1 MAFENRISDPDFLTD
16 SAINKVALTG
26 PNVFIDTAART
37 IRLNNGQSG
46 DPAKNAQTALLDE
59 DGVTLQSLYSFL
71 KQQWKDDPRNKSLIA
86 YPFPLVAITPEQFE
100 FRYGWKMADD
110 SSRDLLRTGGWR
122 EYANNNNTLNREY
135 IGVISLGN
143 IDGDPNQ
150 SEAGDQ
156 DKAYYAFFD
165 SATNLPLEPYATSGP
180 TDFAFPGAVNQA
192 IQTFG
197 TATEGNIDFTKSRL
211 RLFIRQPQKSFDQTD
226 TIDIGINAGD
236 TLPYNTQRF
245 PLVEASDPNVTVTDT
260 VIRSNGGVGQKYDSA
275 DGNGPLINYL
285 PTSVLSSTLGYTQ
298 DLNSGPYLFGV
309 KIDASNG
316 VSGSL
321 TTQELYSWVHYRLRE
336 NKNIEDSAAA
346 NKIGKLQDD
355 LVRFVGT
362 TLETLNVTN
371 PDQSGVKSGTAIVD
385 FASGDTNNLKF
396 ASDSTSQSL
405 PGVGVPDGL
414 LRNFPFTSTV
424 TLTFSDD
431 ILNDSANAKFFTYYS
446 YTREYAGTSITI
458 SDRGAAAGDATLD
471 SAKIT
476 LAGFIN
482 DASNNQDPFVSYEG
496 QGAGIDPAID
506 ARSYIKL
513 NGMSNALNNNAILK
527 VVKDHTGG
535 VFSVNTLDDIDIA
548 DEGPTA
554 SATLRTH
561 PINSPGAV
569 LIDSAGAVN
578 GPGENLGGVTDTLLP
593 ANLVTPAGATRAT
606 NFEFTYD
613 FDNNSQYDRTDS
625 ASSVAV
631 TVRAL
636 GLDNGSWVE
645 ATGTIARQDANP
657 IAVISA
663 VERNYSDPV

>member
-1 MAFENRISDPDFLTD
+1 VQSIKLHLPDLTF
-16 SAINKVALTG
+16 
-26 PNVFIDTAART
+26 FIDTAART

-71 KQQWKDDPRNKSLIA
+71 KQQWKDDPRGKSLIA

-100 FRYGWKMADD
+100 FD

-458 SDRGAAAGDATLD
+458 SDRGTAAGDATLD

>member
-1 MAFENRISDPDFLTD
+1 
-16 SAINKVALTG
+16 
-26 PNVFIDTAART
+26 
-37 IRLNNGQSG
+37 
-46 DPAKNAQTALLDE
+46 
-59 DGVTLQSLYSFL
+59 
-71 KQQWKDDPRNKSLIA
+71 
-86 YPFPLVAITPEQFE
+86 
-100 FRYGWKMADD
+100 
-110 SSRDLLRTGGWR
+110 
-122 EYANNNNTLNREY
+122 
-135 IGVISLGN
+135 
-143 IDGDPNQ
+143 
-150 SEAGDQ
+150 
-156 DKAYYAFFD
+156 
-165 SATNLPLEPYATSGP
+165 
-180 TDFAFPGAVNQA
+180 
-192 IQTFG
+192 
-197 TATEGNIDFTKSRL
+197 
-211 RLFIRQPQKSFDQTD
+211 
-226 TIDIGINAGD
+226 
-236 TLPYNTQRF
+236 
-245 PLVEASDPNVTVTDT
+245 
-260 VIRSNGGVGQKYDSA
+260 
-275 DGNGPLINYL
+275 
-285 PTSVLSSTLGYTQ
+285 
-298 DLNSGPYLFGV
+298 
-309 KIDASNG
+309 
-316 VSGSL
+316 
-321 TTQELYSWVHYRLRE
+321 
-336 NKNIEDSAAA
+336 
-346 NKIGKLQDD
+346 
-355 LVRFVGT
+355 
-362 TLETLNVTN
+362 
-371 PDQSGVKSGTAIVD
+371 
-385 FASGDTNNLKF
+385 
-396 ASDSTSQSL
+396 
-405 PGVGVPDGL
+405 
-414 LRNFPFTSTV
+414 
-424 TLTFSDD
+424 LTFSDD
-431 ILNDSANAKFFTYYS
+431 ILNDSANAKFFTYYT

-458 SDRGAAAGDATLD
+458 SDRGVAAGDATLD